1 MMTCLMIWISA
12 KTLEPRNKQV
22 KDSTPELILK
32 EILYQIIGNTWVT
45 LMILSM
51 TMTRLVLYK
60 ELLETMDQVEEIP
73 SMLLLYFPSCQ
84 EQNTCDTEVVQTNL
98 ILDTWL
104 LPLDSLHQEREHSF
118 QLMDDQSFLVGKRS
132 GPSTKKGQ
140 IQEKYIKSILPKC
153 ENVPYFRQ
161 YSHYIFF
168 TP

>member
-12 KTLEPRNKQV
+12 KTLEQRNKQV

-60 ELLETMDQVEEIP
+60 ELLVMDQVEEIP

-140 IQEKYIKSILPKC
+140 IQEKYIKSVSC
-153 ENVPYFRQ
+153 QV
-161 YSHYIFF
+161 
-168 TP
+168 